1 MSNNENQTTTTD
13 AELPATNEGKR
24 GPRVVRARDEVIADL
39 KEDIAALQAK
49 LAKLEADK
57 AAEEQLEALTVGDA
71 VSFVYGRAD
80 SRRIESGHIIAAGRN
95 DRGVFQFNVLTD
107 EGLTSETKLIG
118 AAAIVPPGMTGEEFL
133 ASLPVY
139 EPKPKA
145 PTEETPA
152 A

>member
-57 AAEEQLEALTVGDA
+57 AAEEQLESLKMGDN
-71 VSFVYGRAD
+71 VSFVYGRAE

-95 DRGVFQFNVLTD
+95 DKGVFQFNVLTG

-145 PTEETPA
+145 PTEQTPA

>member
-1 MSNNENQTTTTD
+1 MTDNTNAATD
-13 AELPATNEGKR
+13 ANLPATNEGKK
-24 GPRVVRARDEVIADL
+24 GPRVVRARDEIIADL
-39 KEDIAALQAK
+39 KEDIVALQAK

-57 AAEEQLEALTVGDA
+57 AAEEQLEALAVGDA

-80 SRRIESGHIIAAGRN
+80 NRRIESGSVIAAGRN
-95 DRGVFQFNVLTD
+95 DKGVFQFNVLTG

-118 AAAIVPPGMTGEEFL
+118 AAAIVPPGMTGDEFL

>member
-1 MSNNENQTTTTD
+1 MRNNENQTTPTD
-13 AELPATNEGKR
+13 AEQLTTNEGKR
-24 GPRVVRARDEVIADL
+24 GPRVVRARDEIIADL
-39 KEDIAALQAK
+39 KEDIAGLQAK

-57 AAEEQLEALTVGDA
+57 AAEEQLESLAVGDA

-80 SRRIESGHIIAAGRN
+80 NRRIESGSIIAAGRN
-95 DRGVFQFNVLTD
+95 DKGVFQFNVLTG

-139 EPKPKA
+139 EPKPK
-145 PTEETPA
+145 PPVEEAPA

>member
-13 AELPATNEGKR
+13 ANLPATNEGKR
-24 GPRVVRARDEVIADL
+24 GPRVVRARDEIIADL

-57 AAEEQLEALTVGDA
+57 AAEEQLEALAVGDA

-95 DRGVFQFNVLTD
+95 DKGVFQFNVLTG

-133 ASLPVY
+133 ASLPPYVA
-139 EPKPKA
+139 KVA
-145 PTEETPA
+145 PTEGLTPA